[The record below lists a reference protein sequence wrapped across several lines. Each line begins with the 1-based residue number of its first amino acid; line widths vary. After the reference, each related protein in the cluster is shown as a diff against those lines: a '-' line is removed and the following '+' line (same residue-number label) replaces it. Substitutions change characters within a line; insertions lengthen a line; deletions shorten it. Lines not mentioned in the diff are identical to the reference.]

1 MKSLIKLLRNK
12 KGAALVEY
20 GLLIAGVA
28 LVTVAAVAVFGNK
41 TNDMIAATAAVLPG
55 AHADDNGPIQSGTL
69 IETTS
74 GESGDPISV
83 DIDGPNGIFSNSGTE
98 RLGGNLGVTVEDL
111 VTDTDNN

>member
-1 MKSLIKLLRNK
+1 MKFLVKLLRNR

-55 AHADDNGPIQSGTL
+55 AHEDDNGPILSGTL
-69 IETTS
+69 IETTDART
-74 GESGDPISV
+74 GDPISV
-83 DIDGPNGIFSNSGTE
+83 AIEDIDNNSGTT
-98 RLGGNLGVTVEDL
+98 RLGRNLGVAVEDL
-111 VTDTDNN
+111 VTDTDTN

>member
-1 MKSLIKLLRNK
+1 MKFLVKLLRNR

-83 DIDGPNGIFSNSGTE
+83 DIDDINDNSGTF
-98 RLGGNLGVTVEDL
+98 RLGDNLGVSVEDL
-111 VTDTDNN
+111 VTDTDND